1 MDLVLRAAVIWLFV
15 YLVTRAVGK
24 RELNSLEPF
33 DLIMLVVLGD
43 LIQQGVTQDDYSVT
57 GALLVVS
64 TVVLL
69 TVLFSYLNWRVPRL
83 RRYLEGEPIV
93 VVKDGEPIERN
104 MKRERLTI
112 EEIAE
117 EARAQQIA
125 SLSEIK
131 WAVLE
136 NSGKLSFIKR

>member
-1 MDLVLRAAVIWLFV
+1 MDLVLRAGVVWLFV
-15 YLVTRAVGK
+15 YAVTRAVGK

-64 TVVLL
+64 TIVVL
-69 TVLFSYLNWRVPRL
+69 TVFVSYVNWRVPRL
-83 RRYLEGEPIV
+83 RRFLEGEPIV
-93 VVKDGEPIERN
+93 VVKDGQPIERN

-112 EEIAE
+112 EDLTAA
-117 EARAQQIA
+117 ARVEQIA
-125 SLSEIK
+125 SLEDVK

-136 NSGKLSFIKR
+136 NSGQISFITR

>member
-1 MDLVLRAAVIWLFV
+1 MDLVIRAAVIWLFV

-69 TVLFSYLNWRVPRL
+69 TVFASYLNWRVPGL

-104 MKRERLTI
+104 MKRERLTV

-117 EARAQQIA
+117 EARGQQIA
-125 SLSEIK
+125 SLSDIK

-136 NSGKLSFIKR
+136 NSGKISFITR

>member
-15 YLVTRAVGK
+15 YVVTRAVGK

-69 TVLFSYLNWRVPRL
+69 TTFVSYLNWRVPRL

-104 MKRERLTI
+104 MRRERLTV

-125 SLSEIK
+125 SLSEIR

>member
-69 TVLFSYLNWRVPRL
+69 TTLFSYLNWRVPRL

-93 VVKDGEPIERN
+93 VVQDGEPIERN

-117 EARAQQIA
+117 EARGQQIA

>member
-1 MDLVLRAAVIWLFV
+1 MDLVIRAAVIWLFV
-15 YLVTRAVGK
+15 YVVTRAVGK

-83 RRYLEGEPIV
+83 RRYLQGEPIV
-93 VVKDGEPIERN
+93 VLKDGEPIERN
-104 MKRERLTI
+104 MRRERLTI

-125 SLSEIK
+125 SLSDIK

-136 NSGKLSFIKR
+136 NSGKLSFITR

>member
-15 YLVTRAVGK
+15 YAVTRAVGK

-33 DLIMLVVLGD
+33 DLIMLVVMGD

-57 GALLVVS
+57 GALIVVS

-69 TVLFSYLNWRVPRL
+69 TTFASYLNWRVPRL

-93 VVKDGEPIERN
+93 VVKDGQPIERN

-117 EARAQQIA
+117 EARTQQIA
-125 SLSEIK
+125 SLSDIK

-136 NSGKLSFIKR
+136 NSGKLSFITR

>member
-1 MDLVLRAAVIWLFV
+1 MDLVLRAAVVWVFV

-24 RELNSLEPF
+24 RELGSLEPF

-57 GALLVVS
+57 GALIVVS
-64 TVVLL
+64 TIVLL
-69 TVLFSYLNWRVPRL
+69 TVFVSYLNWRVPRL

-93 VVKDGEPIERN
+93 VVKDGQPIERN
-104 MKRERLTI
+104 MRRERLTI
-112 EEIAE
+112 EDIAA
-117 EARAQQIA
+117 EARGQQIA
-125 SLSEIK
+125 SLADVR

-136 NSGKLSFIKR
+136 NDGKLSFITR

>member
-1 MDLVLRAAVIWLFV
+1 MDLVIRAAVIWLFV

-69 TVLFSYLNWRVPRL
+69 TTLFSYLNWRVPRL

-104 MKRERLTI
+104 MRRERLTVA
-112 EEIAE
+112 EIAE

-136 NSGKLSFIKR
+136 NSGKISFITR

>member
-15 YLVTRAVGK
+15 YVVTRAVGK

-33 DLIMLVVLGD
+33 DLIMLVVMGD

-64 TVVLL
+64 TVVVL
-69 TVLFSYLNWRVPRL
+69 TTFFSYLNWRVPRL

-117 EARAQQIA
+117 EARSQQIA

>member
-125 SLSEIK
+125 SLSEIR